1 MSGAELSFVFF
12 VLFFVFLLLGVP
24 ITFSLGLGGLVA
36 LVLSGAR
43 MTLLI
48 KSMFSPFESFT
59 LLAIFLFTM
68 MGVIY
73 QRSGMASLLCDALVP
88 VIGRVKGGLALVMVY
103 ASALFGALTGSAN
116 ATCATF
122 SKLIGPEM
130 VRTGYP
136 RDWTAAVIA
145 SASPL
150 GSLIPPSIT
159 CIVLGVTTGT
169 SIGTLFMVDFAIGL
183 LTIVALNIVIIYV
196 AYKHNY
202 GGDSRRYTLGEICSA
217 IAKMLPLISVPVI
230 VIGGMYGGI
239 FTATEAGAIGSLA
252 SILLAVCYGKM
263 TLRDFYETII
273 DSAGTTAMVLLLI
286 AASYIVSYVMSFS
299 GINQAFVRLLVTISE
314 YHPIMGLLFLFAI
327 LLILGCF
334 IDLIVV
340 CIVLAPTAITTL
352 APFGINPYHLCALFL
367 IGNLVA
373 IITPPV
379 GVALFTASSILNEK
393 IERVSIKILPFVVM
407 YIIITLILIFIPD
420 ASLWL
425 PKMLGMSLK

>member
-1 MSGAELSFVFF
+1 
-12 VLFFVFLLLGVP
+12 
-24 ITFSLGLGGLVA
+24 
-36 LVLSGAR
+36 
-43 MTLLI
+43 
-48 KSMFSPFESFT
+48 
-59 LLAIFLFTM
+59 
-68 MGVIY
+68 
-73 QRSGMASLLCDALVP
+73 MASRLCDALMP
-88 VIGRVKGGLALVMVY
+88 LIGRVKGGLALVMVY

-122 SKLIGPEM
+122 AKLLGPEM
-130 VRTGYP
+130 IRTGYP
-136 RDWTAAVIA
+136 RDWTAACIA

-169 SIGTLFMVDFAIGL
+169 SFGTLFMVDLAIGIL
-183 LTIVALNIVIIYV
+183 TIIALTIVILYV
-196 AYKHNY
+196 AYKRDY
-202 GGDSRRYTLGEICSA
+202 GGDSHRYTPRE
-217 IAKMLPLISVPVI
+217 IAKALSRMLPLISVPVI

-239 FTATEAGAIGSLA
+239 FTATEAGAVGSLF
-252 SILLAVCYGKM
+252 SIVLAVCYGKM
-263 TLRDFYETII
+263 SPRDFYETIV
-273 DSAGTTAMVLLLI
+273 DSASTTAMVLLLI

-299 GINQAFVRLLVTISE
+299 GINQAFVNLLVTLSE
-314 YHPIMGLLFLFAI
+314 GHPLFGLLFLFGI

-379 GVALFTASSILNEK
+379 GVALFTASSILEEK
-393 IERVSIKILPFVVM
+393 IENVSIKILPFVAM
-407 YIIITLILIFIPD
+407 YIIITMIIIFVPE

-425 PKMLGMSLK
+425 PKMLGMTLN